1 MKTFLLTSLLFLGL
15 VLSASAQITVPN
27 TLVAGA
33 TITSAGLNTNFS
45 TIGNHAL
52 DRLAG
57 GNIAGNVTADPGIT
71 IDGIDI
77 GATVCVTCAPT
88 FKDLILTSPATGLT
102 VAGNVI
108 VNSTGKIPAISST
121 YFTSLSGAN
130 LTSLTAAN
138 ISAGTATIT
147 VIGNVTGNLTGNVT
161 GNITGT
167 APAGTLTGA
176 TLASNVLAS
185 SLTSVGTIAS
195 GTWSGSFGAVSGFNL
210 TSLTASNISNGTLLD
225 ARLSGNVPLINAA
238 NVWTGVT
245 NGFQGDI
252 NVGVNAGGGMINIQ
266 GRPAQTA
273 SSLTI
278 TGGAFGA
285 GALSGPYASVG
296 RNSSGS
302 GAPGAVVWTDRVG
315 AVGYIWLDT
324 TGVFR
329 TQNGPPTET
338 SGDLIGTVVGLQ
350 SSALDTKNLLG
361 NDLEPFDA
369 LDIMLHTPV
378 RQFVYKS
385 GAYSGTAFQGIIADW
400 SPEFAMDPDAKHPNG
415 RSFNPV
421 SAFGYTV
428 ESIKALQAEIDEL
441 KADIAALKA
450 AR

>member
-1 MKTFLLTSLLFLGL
+1 MKTFLLTSLLSLGL

-57 GNIAGNVTADPGIT
+57 GNIAGNVTADAGIT

-88 FKDLILTSPATGLT
+88 FKDLTLASPATGLT

-130 LTSLTAAN
+130 LTTLTAAN
-138 ISAGTATIT
+138 ISAGTAGI
-147 VIGNVTGNLTGNVT
+147 
-161 GNITGT
+161 NITGT
-167 APAGTLTGA
+167 APAGTLTGT
-176 TLASNVLAS
+176 TLASNVVSS
-185 SLTSVGTIAS
+185 SLTSSALTSVGVITS
-195 GTWSGSFGAVSGFNL
+195 GTWSGLFGAVSGANL
-210 TSLTASNISNGTLLD
+210 TALTAANISAGT
-225 ARLSGNVPLINAA
+225 AGINISGNAA
-238 NVWTGVT
+238 TVT
-245 NGFQGDI
+245 NGVYTTTNNTYLGAQAITGI
-252 NVGVNAGGGMINIQ
+252 PVSPSGYALSIATVLAGPGAVSGPGMII
-266 GRPAQTA
+266 
-273 SSLTI
+273 
-278 TGGAFGA
+278 
-285 GALSGPYASVG
+285 G

-302 GAPGAVVWTDRVG
+302 GAPGLLAIVDRTG
-315 AVGYIWLDT
+315 AATQFIWPDA
-324 TGVFR
+324 TGVLR
-329 TQNGPPTET
+329 INNGPPTET
-338 SGDLIGTVVGLQ
+338 SGDLVGTIIGTQ
-350 SSALDTKNLLG
+350 TSTLDTKTLLG
-361 NDLEPFDA
+361 HDLTPDDA
-369 LDIMLHTPV
+369 LDLLLRTPIKHFAY
-378 RQFVYKS
+378 RNGS
-385 GAYSGTAFQGIIADW
+385 YSGTTFQGIIADW
-400 SPEFAMDPDAKHPNG
+400 SPEFAMDPDVWHPQG

-428 ESIKALQAEIDEL
+428 ESIKALQAEIDSL